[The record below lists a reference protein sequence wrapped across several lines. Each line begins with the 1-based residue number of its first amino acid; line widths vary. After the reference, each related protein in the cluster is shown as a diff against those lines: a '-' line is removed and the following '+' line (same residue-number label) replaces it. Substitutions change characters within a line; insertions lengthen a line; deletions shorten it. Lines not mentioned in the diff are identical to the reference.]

1 MDATNETFAAQY
13 ATYLESLAARF
24 PGVVVNTKIEVY
36 PDDCFGI
43 GAFEPKGGRAVYGVA
58 CRAVCRADG
67 RVKIGVKA
75 GSGNQRR
82 AVYSARYDHCMPYLA
97 ALRSA
102 GTWYL
107 VTGVQVFLCISGF
120 LYGRRT
126 VGDGVAFFRR
136 GAWKVLRTAG
146 FCCCWSSRSI
156 WPLSGR
162 AQCAGRFEPFVLDYG
177 RFHGMEHLWFLPTI
191 LLCYL
196 FTQLLQRFATH
207 VREFSTVRFVAET
220 ALLCVVIQAVLDRI
234 IGKFNAAWLFCYIVT
249 YLAANRRAAGR
260 TAGFRTPLIV
270 FAVAA
275 VVLNAA
281 RILLHSFLESPSPDS
296 LRYYFHMLLEDYS
309 RATFGILLFFA
320 GYRLFSA
327 LRLERAKTVAALLRF
342 TDRYSYDIYLTHYV
356 WTEASFGVIAMSFTP
371 YGDLVVILTGTV
383 ASALLLQFIGRKA
396 DAGSAGFA
404 NAGGLRRP
412 PESGAKQVHQRDF
425 TSCFLHAAVSDERR
439 KARCRRR
446 AAPRPAP
453 AKPTQRHSRR
463 AAGTRSPR
471 RASKQGNAPRRSPR
485 RSKGRRAR

>member
-1 MDATNETFAAQY
+1 M
-13 ATYLESLAARF
+13 ESKRDPAISAVRF
-24 PGVVVNTKIEVY
+24 IALGMI
-36 PDDCFGI
+36 I
-43 GAFEPKGGRAVYGVA
+43 A
-58 CRAVCRADG
+58 CH
-67 RVKIGVKA
+67 IL
-75 GSGNQRR
+75 QH
-82 AVYSARYDHCMPYLA
+82 YDLP
-97 ALRSA
+97 

-136 GAWKVLRTAG
+136 GAWKVLRD
-146 FCCCWSSRSI
+146 CWI
-156 WPLSGR
+156 LLLLVIPLYL
-162 AQCAGRFEPFVLDYG
+162 AFEPGEHNALDVLNLFVLDYG

-196 FTQLLQRFATH
+196 FTPLLQRFATH

-296 LRYYFHMLLEDYS
+296 LLYYFHMLLEDYS

-327 LRLERAKTVAALLRF
+327 LRLERAKPVAALLRF

-396 DAGSAGFA
+396 DAGIGR
-404 NAGGLRRP
+404 LRERRRP
-412 PESGAKQVHQRDF
+412 SQTA
-425 TSCFLHAAVSDERR
+425 
-439 KARCRRR
+439 
-446 AAPRPAP
+446 
-453 AKPTQRHSRR
+453 
-463 AAGTRSPR
+463 
-471 RASKQGNAPRRSPR
+471 
-485 RSKGRRAR
+485 